1 MCGGMNVYKRLKQLL
16 NRKQKRSVA
25 VLVFLIFI
33 SALLETLGVS
43 IILPLI
49 SAVLNPQEIL
59 DNKYVVMVCGWFH
72 IAFTDPAFLVKLLL
86 IVTIAIF
93 VVKNIYLLFLYYI
106 QAGFV
111 TKTEAATSIRL
122 LGEYLNR
129 PYEYYLNADVNALFQ
144 TINKDIPHVFELLQE
159 VMKLLTEIAVSV
171 CLCALMLF
179 VDPKMTLSIAALLVI
194 MVVFL
199 IFVLK
204 PMLGNLGQGR
214 LKQQVLTMKW
224 MQQGIFGIKDV
235 KVAAKE
241 NYFLQNFADAYRKL
255 SGVTRRYTVLN
266 NMPRL
271 IIETVCIV
279 GLLGYML
286 ISYLNGADMSEMTT
300 KIGAF
305 AVAAVRLMPSVNRI
319 STHLSTIAYYEPSLN
334 FVCDNLNIASLK
346 EAYFDRSKDVM
357 ELKER
362 ICLEDISYAYP
373 ATDRKIFDRA
383 SMEIPAGKSV
393 GVIGSSGAG
402 KTTIIDVLLG
412 LLEPQEGQVLCDEKR
427 IRDHYAAWLHN
438 IGYIAQNIYM
448 LDNTIRAN
456 VAFGVDEN
464 DIREE
469 RVWEVLQ
476 EAQMAEYIRS
486 LPEGL
491 DTIIGDR
498 GVRLSGGQRQRIGIA
513 RALYHDPELLVFDEA
528 TSALDN
534 ETESAIMDAIN
545 SLKGKKTMVIIA
557 HRLKTIENC
566 DILYKV
572 EQGKIE
578 RTTL

>member
-1 MCGGMNVYKRLKQLL
+1 MNVYKRLKQLL
-16 NRKQKRSVA
+16 NQKQKRSVA
-25 VLVFLIFI
+25 VLVVLIFI

-43 IILPLI
+43 FIVPLV
-49 SAVLNPQEIL
+49 SAVVDPEAIL
-59 DNKYVVMVCGWFH
+59 ENRYVVMACGWLHLTIHDSSSF
-72 IAFTDPAFLVKLLL
+72 VKLLL
-86 IVTIAIF
+86 AVTMSIF
-93 VVKNIYLLFLYYI
+93 LIKNVYLLFLYYI
-106 QAGFV
+106 QARFV
-111 TKTEAATSIRL
+111 TKTEAESSIRL
-122 LGEYLNR
+122 LNEYLNR

-171 CLCALMLF
+171 CLCIFLLVF
-179 VDPKMTLSIAALLVI
+179 VDLGMMLSIAALLGVMVAVI
-194 MVVFL
+194 IFL
-199 IFVLK
+199 LK

-241 NYFLQNFADAYRKL
+241 NYFLKNFADAYRKL

-266 NMPRL
+266 NAPRL

-286 ISYLNGADMSEMTT
+286 ISFINGADMAKMLPLL
-300 KIGAF
+300 GAF
-305 AVAAVRLMPSVNRI
+305 AVAAVRLMPSINRI

-334 FVCDNLNIASLK
+334 FVCDHLNIASLK
-346 EAYFDRSKDVM
+346 AA
-357 ELKER
+357 ELQESEETMSFNDK
-362 ICLEDISYAYP
+362 ICLNGITYAYP
-373 ATDRKIFDRA
+373 NTERKIFDHA
-383 SMEIPAGKSV
+383 DMEIPAGSSV

-412 LLEPQEGQVLCDEKR
+412 LLVPEEGKILCDGVD
-427 IRDHYAAWLHN
+427 IRERYAAWLHN

-456 VAFGVDEN
+456 VAFGVEEDE
-464 DIREE
+464 IRED
-469 RVWEVLQ
+469 RIWEVLQ
-476 EAQMAEYIRS
+476 EAQMADYIRS

-534 ETESAIMDAIN
+534 ETEAAIMEAIN
-545 SLKGKKTMVIIA
+545 SLKGRKTMVIIA

-566 DILYKV
+566 DILYRV
-572 EQGKIE
+572 ENGKIE
-578 RTTL
+578 KVTE

>member
-1 MCGGMNVYKRLKQLL
+1 MNVYKRLKQLL
-16 NRKQKRSVA
+16 NQKQKRSVA
-25 VLVFLIFI
+25 VLIVLIFI

-43 IILPLI
+43 FIVPLV
-49 SAVLNPQEIL
+49 SAVVDPEAIMGNR
-59 DNKYVVMVCGWFH
+59 YVVMVCDWLH
-72 IAFTDPAFLVKLLL
+72 LTINDPAAFVKLLL
-86 IVTIAIF
+86 AVTMGIF
-93 VVKNIYLLFLYYI
+93 LIKNMYLLFLYYI
-106 QAGFV
+106 QARFV
-111 TKTEAATSIRL
+111 TKTEAESSIRL
-122 LGEYLNR
+122 LNEYLNR

-171 CLCALMLF
+171 CLCLFLLLF
-179 VDPKMTLSIAALLVI
+179 VDLGMMLSIAALLGVMVI
-194 MVVFL
+194 VIILF
-199 IFVLK
+199 LK
-204 PMLGNLGQGR
+204 PLLGNLGQGR

-241 NYFLQNFADAYRKL
+241 NYFLKNFANAYRKL
-255 SGVTRRYTVLN
+255 AGVTRRYTVLN
-266 NMPRL
+266 NAPRL

-286 ISYLNGADMSEMTT
+286 ISFINGADMAGMLPLL
-300 KIGAF
+300 GAF
-305 AVAAVRLMPSVNRI
+305 AVAAVRLMPSINRI

-334 FVCDNLNIASLK
+334 FVCDHLNIASLNAAELHETK
-346 EAYFDRSKDVM
+346 ETMPFKD
-357 ELKER
+357 K
-362 ICLEDISYAYP
+362 ICLNDITYAYP
-373 ATDRKIFDRA
+373 NTERKIFDHA
-383 SMEIPAGKSV
+383 DMEIPAGSSV

-412 LLEPQEGQVLCDEKR
+412 LLVPEKGKILCDGVD
-427 IRDHYAAWLHN
+427 IRERYAAWLHN

-456 VAFGVDEN
+456 VAFGVDE
-464 DIREE
+464 DEIRED
-469 RVWEVLQ
+469 RIWEVLQ
-476 EAQMAEYIRS
+476 EAQMADYIRS

-534 ETESAIMDAIN
+534 ETEAAIMEAIN
-545 SLKGKKTMVIIA
+545 SLKGRKTMVIIA

-572 EQGKIE
+572 EHGKIE
-578 RTTL
+578 KVTE

>member
-1 MCGGMNVYKRLKQLL
+1 MNVYKRLKQLL
-16 NRKQKRSVA
+16 NQKQKRSVA
-25 VLVFLIFI
+25 VLIVLIFI

-43 IILPLI
+43 SIVPLV
-49 SAVLNPQEIL
+49 SAVVDPEAIMGNR
-59 DNKYVVMVCGWFH
+59 YVVMVCDWLH
-72 IAFTDPAFLVKLLL
+72 LTINDPAAFVKLLL
-86 IVTIAIF
+86 AVTMGIF
-93 VVKNIYLLFLYYI
+93 LIKNIYLLFLYYI
-106 QAGFV
+106 QARFV
-111 TKTEAATSIRL
+111 TKTEAESSIRL
-122 LGEYLNR
+122 LNEYLNR

-171 CLCALMLF
+171 CLCLFLLLF
-179 VDPKMTLSIAALLVI
+179 VDLGMMLSIAALLGVMVI
-194 MVVFL
+194 VIILF
-199 IFVLK
+199 LK
-204 PMLGNLGQGR
+204 PLLGNLGQGR

-241 NYFLQNFADAYRKL
+241 NYFLKNFAGAYRKL
-255 SGVTRRYTVLN
+255 AGVTRRYTVLN
-266 NMPRL
+266 NAPRL

-286 ISYLNGADMSEMTT
+286 VSFINGADMAKMLPLL
-300 KIGAF
+300 GAF
-305 AVAAVRLMPSVNRI
+305 AVAAVRLMPSINRI

-334 FVCDNLNIASLK
+334 FVCDHLNIASLNAAELHESK
-346 EAYFDRSKDVM
+346 ETMSFQDK
-357 ELKER
+357 
-362 ICLEDISYAYP
+362 ICLNDITYAYP
-373 ATDRKIFDRA
+373 NTERKIFDHA
-383 SMEIPAGKSV
+383 DMEIPAGSSV

-412 LLEPQEGQVLCDEKR
+412 LLVPEEGKILCDGVD
-427 IRDHYAAWLHN
+427 IRERYAAWLHN

-456 VAFGVDEN
+456 VAFGVDE
-464 DIREE
+464 DEIKEDRI
-469 RVWEVLQ
+469 WEVLQ
-476 EAQMAEYIRS
+476 EAQMADYIRS

-534 ETESAIMDAIN
+534 ETEAAIMEAIN
-545 SLKGKKTMVIIA
+545 SLKGRKTMVIIA

-572 EQGKIE
+572 EHGKIE
-578 RTTL
+578 KVTE

>member
-1 MCGGMNVYKRLKQLL
+1 MNVYKRLKQLL
-16 NRKQKRSVA
+16 NQKQKRSVA
-25 VLVFLIFI
+25 VLIVLIFI

-43 IILPLI
+43 FIVPLV
-49 SAVLNPQEIL
+49 SAVVDPEAIMGNR
-59 DNKYVVMVCGWFH
+59 YVVMVCGWLH
-72 IAFTDPAFLVKLLL
+72 LTINDPAAFVKLLL
-86 IVTIAIF
+86 AVTMGIF
-93 VVKNIYLLFLYYI
+93 LIKNMYLLFLYYI
-106 QAGFV
+106 QARFV
-111 TKTEAATSIRL
+111 TKTEAESSIRL
-122 LGEYLNR
+122 LNEYLNR

-171 CLCALMLF
+171 CLCLFLLLF
-179 VDPKMTLSIAALLVI
+179 VDLGMMLSIAALLGVMVAVI
-194 MVVFL
+194 IFL
-199 IFVLK
+199 LK

-241 NYFLQNFADAYRKL
+241 NYFLKNFADAYRKL
-255 SGVTRRYTVLN
+255 AGVTRRYTVLN
-266 NMPRL
+266 NAPRL

-286 ISYLNGADMSEMTT
+286 ISFINGADMARMLPLL
-300 KIGAF
+300 GAF
-305 AVAAVRLMPSVNRI
+305 AIAAVRLMPSINRI

-334 FVCDNLNIASLK
+334 FVCDHLNIASLNAAELHESK
-346 EAYFDRSKDVM
+346 ETMSFKD
-357 ELKER
+357 K
-362 ICLEDISYAYP
+362 ICLNDITYAYP
-373 ATDRKIFDRA
+373 NTERKIFDHA
-383 SMEIPAGKSV
+383 DMEIPAGSSV

-412 LLEPQEGQVLCDEKR
+412 LLVPEKGKILCDGVD
-427 IRDHYAAWLHN
+427 IRERYAAWLHN

-456 VAFGVDEN
+456 VAFGVDE
-464 DIREE
+464 DEIKEDRI
-469 RVWEVLQ
+469 WEVLQ

-513 RALYHDPELLVFDEA
+513 RALYHDPDLLVFDEA

-534 ETESAIMDAIN
+534 DTEAAIMEAIN
-545 SLKGKKTMVIIA
+545 SLKGRKTMVIIA

-566 DILYKV
+566 DILYRV
-572 EQGKIE
+572 ENGKIE
-578 RTTL
+578 KVTE